1 MNRLKLLRSI
11 EENIFNNYW
20 QKPPNCV
27 AILAFFTSIWQQM
40 FHTNGRIAGS
50 FKLLTCTNLTCKH
63 GLLWIKLKTWKSQS
77 LKAKIWKEK
86 YKSFKAQISKAQ
98 KYGVLWIWIWFGKN
112 KDIILKNL
120 CNMLFYGI
128 SKFISTN

>member
-20 QKPPNCV
+20 QKPPNYV
-27 AILAFFTSIWQQM
+27 SILAFFTSIWQQM

-63 GLLWIKLKTWKSQS
+63 GVFMNQIKDSKISKLKSLNLKSSQ
-77 LKAKIWKEK
+77 LKSAKTEK
-86 YKSFKAQISKAQ
+86 FKAQKL
-98 KYGVLWIWIWFGKN
+98 KKWCFVNLDMIWQEQE
-112 KDIILKNL
+112 L
-120 CNMLFYGI
+120 CF
-128 SKFISTN
+128 